1 MLPSSFEYHRP
12 TTIDEALDLLASLG
26 DDAKVLAGGQSLIPM
41 MKLRFAA
48 PSHLIDINRIDG
60 LDAIEE
66 VGGELHIG
74 ALVRHNDLVGSELI
88 RGKYP
93 MIADAAPQI
102 ADPLVRNLG
111 TIGGSLTHCDPSG
124 DLGAVMLAANARV
137 VLKSKDSEREVAVTE
152 FLADTFQSSIEP
164 NELLTKIRITSPT
177 GPYGGTYLKLERKVG
192 DYATVAV
199 ATRLMISNGSIGAA
213 GIALTSVG
221 LTNIKATA
229 AEDALVGQTPSQ
241 ELFSEAGRLAAAAS
255 NPVSDVRGS
264 EKYKRHMVEVYVRRG
279 LTRSAEMAGAA

>member
-12 TTIDEALDLLASLG
+12 TTVDEALDLLASLG
-26 DDAKVLAGGQSLIPM
+26 EDAKVLAGGQSLIPL

-48 PSHLIDINRIDG
+48 PAHLVDINRLEG

-66 VGGELHIG
+66 VGDELHIG
-74 ALVRHNDLVGSELI
+74 ALVRHNQLAGSELI
-88 RGKYP
+88 RSSYP
-93 MIADAAPQI
+93 MIAAAAPQI

-111 TIGGSLTHCDPSG
+111 TIGGSLTHCDPGG

-137 VLKSKDSEREVAVTE
+137 TLRSKDGEREVPVTE

-164 NELLTKIRITSPT
+164 NELLTTVKITSPT
-177 GPYGGTYLKLERKVG
+177 GSYGGTYLKLERKVG

-199 ATRLMISNGSIGAA
+199 ATRLLMSNGTIGSA
-213 GIALTSVG
+213 GIGLTSVG

-229 AEDALVGQTPSQ
+229 AEDALAGQAPSD
-241 ELFSEAGRLAAAAS
+241 ELFAEAGRLAAAAS
-255 NPVSDVRGS
+255 DPVTDVRGT
-264 EKYKRHMVEVYVRRG
+264 EAYKRHIVEVYVRRG
-279 LTRSAEMAGAA
+279 LARSAEMAGAA

>member
-12 TTIDEALDLLASLG
+12 STVDEALDLLASLG

-48 PSHLIDINRIDG
+48 PSHLIDINRIEG

-66 VGGELHIG
+66 VDDELHIG

-88 RGKYP
+88 NSKYP

-137 VLKSKDSEREVAVTE
+137 VLKSKDGEREVPVTE

-177 GPYGGTYLKLERKVG
+177 GQYGGTYLKLERKVG

-199 ATRLMISNGSIGAA
+199 ATRLMMSNGSIGTA

-229 AEDALVGQTPSQ
+229 AEEALVGQAPSQ
-241 ELFSEAGRLAAAAS
+241 DLFSEAGRLAAAAS

-264 EKYKRHMVEVYVRRG
+264 EAYKRHMVEVYVRRG
-279 LTRSAEMAGAA
+279 LTTAAEMAGAA

>member
-137 VLKSKDSEREVAVTE
+137 VLKSKDGEREVAVTE

-199 ATRLMISNGSIGAA
+199 ATRLMMSNGSIGAA